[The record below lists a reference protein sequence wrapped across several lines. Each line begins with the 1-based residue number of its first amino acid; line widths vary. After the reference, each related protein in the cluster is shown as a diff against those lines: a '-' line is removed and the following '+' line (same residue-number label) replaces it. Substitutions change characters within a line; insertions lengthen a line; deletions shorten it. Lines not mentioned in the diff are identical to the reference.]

1 MALFS
6 RRGTRGDSAAPVP
19 VAPVPAVADEVADE
33 ARDAEASDAPV
44 APITPEAV
52 PQVGISVST
61 FGKGPESARP
71 VTDEAARPA
80 EAAPAATPSVPG
92 LPDNALVQQ
101 ALRALPEDPQPA
113 HIMNVMRQVLQ
124 GQLYVRAQGDAKELL
139 EAGRGLNLAITTH
152 EDKRFL
158 LVFSGGAPVQASA
171 QAENAGPTSALG
183 QAAYNVL
190 RTAIDSGYDGIYLDH
205 ANPGARLVLPIELIT
220 KAIEEGAP
228 APFDV
233 KSLLAGPRTDGTAA
247 EVADALT
254 RVPVWAAGRKA
265 EDGRIGL
272 AEARGTDGVR
282 RLEVYSHPLEVIAM
296 GRGDG
301 PLRLEPEQLARAVAS
316 EPALTGVVVDPA
328 GPWIELDR
336 DHLASLLALAG

>member
-6 RRGTRGDSAAPVP
+6 RRGKSDDSSAPEPIVADEGVDAAASAAPV
-19 VAPVPAVADEVADE
+19 A
-33 ARDAEASDAPV
+33 AEE
-44 APITPEAV
+44 TETV
-52 PQVGISVST
+52 PQGGISVST
-61 FGKGPESARP
+61 FGRGPESARP
-71 VTDEAARPA
+71 LAADAESTAPARPE
-80 EAAPAATPSVPG
+80 EAAPPATQSVPG
-92 LPDNALVQQ
+92 LPDNVLVQQ
-101 ALRALPEDPQPA
+101 ALRALSDDPQPA
-113 HIMNVMRQVLQ
+113 EIMNVMRQALQ

-152 EDKRFL
+152 QDKRFL
-158 LVFSGGAPVQASA
+158 LVFSGGGPVQASA
-171 QAENAGPTSALG
+171 QAESGGPTSALG

-190 RTAIDSGYDGIYLDH
+190 RTAIDSGYDGISLDH
-205 ANPGARLVLPIELIT
+205 ASPGARLVLPIELVK

-228 APFDV
+228 APFEV
-233 KSLLAGPRTDGTAA
+233 KTLLAGPRTDATTAQVA
-247 EVADALT
+247 EALS

-272 AEARGTDGVR
+272 AEARGESGVR

-301 PLRLEPEQLARAVAS
+301 PLRLTAEQLARAVAS
-316 EPALTGVVVDPA
+316 EPSLTGIVVDPA

-336 DHLASLLALAG
+336 DDLAPVLALAD